1 MVRIRTKREIE
12 LITASCQ
19 IVSDT
24 LDMLSE
30 HVKPGVKIIDLDKI
44 AEKLSQLYFSIVKR
58 ASSNTFRS
66 GWLAG
71 IKYKAFCQN
80 FSANII
86 SP

>member
-44 AEKLSQLYFSIVKR
+44 AEKFIINCGARPAFAGPLDHAADPTKGSR
-58 ASSNTFRS
+58 DT
-66 GWLAG
+66 GHHDLA
-71 IKYKAFCQN
+71 
-80 FSANII
+80 
-86 SP
+86 